1 MNKLLPTD
9 KTCDMI
15 IDNFHLFI
23 ENYQKFYERGNKL
36 AARKSRKALA
46 NMIILCRQARKE
58 ILFDKT
64 FNIKK

>member
-9 KTCDMI
+9 KNCDLL
-15 IDNFHLFI
+15 IDNFNIFVD
-23 ENYQKFYERGNKL
+23 NYQKFYTKGSKL

-46 NMIILCRQARKE
+46 NMIILCRKVRKE

-64 FNIKK
+64 FKIPS

>member
-9 KTCDMI
+9 KPSDLL
-15 IDNFHLFI
+15 IDNFNAFI
-23 ENYQKFYERGNKL
+23 KNYQRFHEKGSL
-36 AARKSRKALA
+36 MSARKSRKALA
-46 NMIILCRQARKE
+46 NIIVLCRKVRKE

>member
-9 KTCDMI
+9 KTCDLI
-15 IDNFHLFI
+15 IDNFNDFI
-23 ENYQKFYERGNKL
+23 DNYQRFYEKGNKL

-46 NMIILCRQARKE
+46 NLIILCRRARKE

-64 FNIKK
+64 YKIQ

>member
-9 KTCDMI
+9 KTCDLI
-15 IDNFHLFI
+15 IDNFNDFI
-23 ENYQKFYERGNKL
+23 ENYQKFYDKGNKL

-46 NMIILCRQARKE
+46 NLIILCRRARKE

-64 FNIKK
+64 YKI